1 MKIALIPFDGNMH
14 VRKGKLNGSTSFV
27 IDNMCL

>member
-1 MKIALIPFDGNMH
+1 MMEVTDENMN
-14 VRKGKLNGSTSFV
+14 VCSGKLNESTSFV

>member
-1 MKIALIPFDGNMH
+1 MMEVTDGNMN
-14 VRKGKLNGSTSFV
+14 VRSGKLNGSTSFV